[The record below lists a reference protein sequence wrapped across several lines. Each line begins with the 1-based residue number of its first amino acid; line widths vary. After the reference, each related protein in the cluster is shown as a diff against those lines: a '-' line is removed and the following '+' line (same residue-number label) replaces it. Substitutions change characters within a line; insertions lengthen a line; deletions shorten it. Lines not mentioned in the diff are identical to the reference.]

1 MIRRQ
6 AYKFQLKTNS
16 AQVRQMR
23 SFAGAC
29 RFVFNQAL
37 ALQKSKYEA
46 GDKKLGY
53 AELCAELLLLKNS
66 NAWLNESPS
75 QTLQQALKDMERAY
89 MNFFAKRAD
98 FPRFK
103 KKGFSGNFRFPQGC
117 KLDQP
122 NNRIFLPKLG
132 WIPYRNSREVLGE
145 IKNVTVSHSC
155 GQWYVSIQTE
165 RETVKV
171 FTTPLNAEAQSG
183 SEKVADQIHPS
194 TSAIGVDMGIAQ
206 FATLSDGH
214 VFAAVNSFKQKQKH
228 LARYQRALSRKV
240 KFSSNWKKQKNKIGK
255 LHQTIANI
263 RKDYLHK
270 TTTIISQNHA
280 LIVIEDLQVK
290 NMSKRASGDLNKPG
304 FNVKAKSG
312 LNRSILDQGWFEFRR
327 QLEYKQ
333 SWNGGE
339 VIAVA
344 PQYTSQRCS
353 CCGSVTKEN
362 RQTQA
367 KFACIACGYQ
377 ANADVNAAMN
387 ILAAGHAVLA
397 CGEVAQSGASM
408 KQEPTESTK
417 HKVSHV

>member
-6 AYKFQLKTNS
+6 AYKFQLKTNLS
-16 AQVRQMR
+16 QARQMR

-37 ALQKSKYEA
+37 ALQKAKYEA
-46 GDKKLGY
+46 GNKKLSY
-53 AELCAELLLLKNS
+53 ADLCAELLTLKSS
-66 NAWLNESPS
+66 NPWLGESPS
-75 QTLQQALKDMERAY
+75 QTLQQSLKDLERSY
-89 MNFFAKRAD
+89 TNFFAKRAD

-103 KKGFSGNFRFPQGC
+103 KKGLSSSFRFPQGC
-117 KLDQP
+117 KLDQA

-132 WIPYRNSREVLGE
+132 WMHYRNSREVLGE
-145 IKNVTVSHSC
+145 VKNVTVSHSC
-155 GQWYVSIQTE
+155 GHWYISVQTE
-165 RETVKV
+165 REVS
-171 FTTPLNAEAQSG
+171 EA
-183 SEKVADQIHPS
+183 KHPS

-214 VFAAVNSFKQKQKH
+214 VFAAVNSFKQKQKQ
-228 LARYQRALSRKV
+228 LARYQRAFSRKV
-240 KFSSNWKKQKNKIGK
+240 KFSQNWKKQKSKIGR

-280 LIVIEDLQVK
+280 MIVIEDLQVK
-290 NMSKRASGDLNKPG
+290 NMSKSASGNLNKPG
-304 FNVKAKSG
+304 RHVKAKSG

-327 QLEYKQ
+327 QIEYKQ
-333 SWNGGE
+333 VWRGGD
-339 VIAVA
+339 VLAVP

-353 CCGSVTKEN
+353 CCGTVSKEN
-362 RQTQA
+362 RQSQA

-397 CGEVAQSGASM
+397 CGEIVQQDNSV
-408 KQEPTESTK
+408 KQELTEET
-417 HKVSHV
+417 SHEHA

>member
-6 AYKFQLKTNS
+6 AYKFQLKTNLS
-16 AQVRQMR
+16 QARQMR
-23 SFAGAC
+23 RFAGAC

-37 ALQKSKYEA
+37 ALQKAKYEA
-46 GDKKLGY
+46 GNKKLSY
-53 AELCAELLLLKNS
+53 ADLCAELLTLKSS
-66 NAWLNESPS
+66 NPWLGESPS
-75 QTLQQALKDMERAY
+75 QTLQQSLKDLERSY
-89 MNFFAKRAD
+89 TNFFAKRAD

-103 KKGFSGNFRFPQGC
+103 KKGLSSSFRFPQGC
-117 KLDQP
+117 KLDQA

-132 WIPYRNSREVLGE
+132 WMHYRNSREVLGE
-145 IKNVTVSHSC
+145 VKNVTVSHSC
-155 GQWYVSIQTE
+155 GHWYISVQTE
-165 RETVKV
+165 REVS
-171 FTTPLNAEAQSG
+171 EA
-183 SEKVADQIHPS
+183 KHPS

-214 VFAAVNSFKQKQKH
+214 VFAAVNSFKQKQKQ
-228 LARYQRALSRKV
+228 LARYQRAFSRKV
-240 KFSSNWKKQKNKIGK
+240 KFSQNWKKQKSKIGK

-280 LIVIEDLQVK
+280 MIVIEDLQVK
-290 NMSKRASGDLNKPG
+290 NMSKSASGNLNKPG
-304 FNVKAKSG
+304 RHVKAKSG

-327 QLEYKQ
+327 QIEYKQ
-333 SWNGGE
+333 VWRGGD
-339 VIAVA
+339 VLAVP

-353 CCGSVTKEN
+353 CCGTVSKEN
-362 RQTQA
+362 RQSQA

-397 CGEVAQSGASM
+397 CGEIVQQDNSV
-408 KQEPTESTK
+408 KQELTEET
-417 HKVSHV
+417 SHEHA

>member
-75 QTLQQALKDMERAY
+75 QTLQQALKDLERAY
-89 MNFFAKRAD
+89 KNFFAKRAD

-145 IKNVTVSHSC
+145 VKHVTVSHAC

-165 RETVKV
+165 RAVSD
-171 FTTPLNAEAQSG
+171 AM
-183 SEKVADQIHPS
+183 HPS
-194 TSAIGVDMGIAQ
+194 ISAIGVDMGIAQ
-206 FATLSDGH
+206 FATLSDGR
-214 VFAAVNSFKQKQKH
+214 VFAAINSFKQKQIR

-240 KFSSNWKKQKNKIGK
+240 KFSKNWKKQKNKIGK
-255 LHQTIANI
+255 LHHTIANI

-290 NMSKRASGDLNKPG
+290 NMSKSASGDLNKPG
-304 FNVKAKSG
+304 RNVKAKSG

-333 SWNGGE
+333 KWNGGE

-353 CCGSVTKEN
+353 CCGSVSKEN

-397 CGEVAQSGASM
+397 CGEMVQSGHSV

-417 HKVSHV
+417 RKVSHV

>member
-6 AYKFQLKTNS
+6 AYKFQLKTNLS
-16 AQVRQMR
+16 QARQMR

-37 ALQKSKYEA
+37 ALQKAKYEA
-46 GDKKLGY
+46 GNKKLSY
-53 AELCAELLLLKNS
+53 ADLCAELLTLKSS
-66 NAWLNESPS
+66 NPWLGESPS
-75 QTLQQALKDMERAY
+75 QTLQQSLKDLERSY
-89 MNFFAKRAD
+89 TNFFAKRAD

-103 KKGFSGNFRFPQGC
+103 KKGLSSSFRFPQGC
-117 KLDQP
+117 KLDQA

-132 WIPYRNSREVLGE
+132 WMHYRNSGEVLGE
-145 IKNVTVSHSC
+145 VKNVTVSHSC
-155 GQWYVSIQTE
+155 GHWYISVQTE
-165 RETVKV
+165 REVSDV
-171 FTTPLNAEAQSG
+171 
-183 SEKVADQIHPS
+183 IHPS

-214 VFAAVNSFKQKQKH
+214 VFAAVNSFKQKQKQ
-228 LARYQRALSRKV
+228 LARYQRAFSRKV
-240 KFSSNWKKQKNKIGK
+240 KFSQNWKKQKSKIGK

-280 LIVIEDLQVK
+280 MIVIEDLQVK
-290 NMSKRASGDLNKPG
+290 NMSKSASGNLNKPG
-304 FNVKAKSG
+304 RHVKAKSG

-327 QLEYKQ
+327 QIEYKQ
-333 SWNGGE
+333 VWRGGD
-339 VIAVA
+339 VLAVP

-353 CCGSVTKEN
+353 CCGTVSKEN
-362 RQTQA
+362 RQSQA

-397 CGEVAQSGASM
+397 CGEIVQQDNSV
-408 KQEPTESTK
+408 KQELTEET
-417 HKVSHV
+417 SHEHA

>member
-6 AYKFQLKTNS
+6 AYKFQLKTNLS
-16 AQVRQMR
+16 QARQMR

-37 ALQKSKYEA
+37 ALQKAKYEA
-46 GDKKLGY
+46 GNKKLSY
-53 AELCAELLLLKNS
+53 ADLCAELLTLKSS
-66 NAWLNESPS
+66 NPWLGESPS
-75 QTLQQALKDMERAY
+75 QTLQQSLKDLERSY
-89 MNFFAKRAD
+89 TNFFAKRAD

-103 KKGFSGNFRFPQGC
+103 KKGLSSSFRFPQGC
-117 KLDQP
+117 KLDQA

-132 WIPYRNSREVLGE
+132 WMHYRNSREVLGE
-145 IKNVTVSHSC
+145 VKNVTVSHSC
-155 GQWYVSIQTE
+155 GHWYISVQTE
-165 RETVKV
+165 REVSDV
-171 FTTPLNAEAQSG
+171 
-183 SEKVADQIHPS
+183 IHPS

-214 VFAAVNSFKQKQKH
+214 VFAAVNSFKQKQKQ
-228 LARYQRALSRKV
+228 LARYQRAFSRKV
-240 KFSSNWKKQKNKIGK
+240 KFSQNWKKQKSKIGK

-280 LIVIEDLQVK
+280 MIVIEDLQVK
-290 NMSKRASGDLNKPG
+290 NMSKSASGNLNKPG
-304 FNVKAKSG
+304 RHVKAKSG

-327 QLEYKQ
+327 QIEYKQ
-333 SWNGGE
+333 VWRGGD
-339 VIAVA
+339 VLAVP

-353 CCGSVTKEN
+353 CCGTVSKEN
-362 RQTQA
+362 RQSQA

-397 CGEVAQSGASM
+397 CGEIVQQDNSV
-408 KQEPTESTK
+408 KQELTEET
-417 HKVSHV
+417 SHEHA

>member
-1 MIRRQ
+1 MMRRQ
-6 AYKFQLKTNS
+6 AYKFQLKTNLS
-16 AQVRQMR
+16 QARQMR

-37 ALQKSKYEA
+37 ALQKAKYEA
-46 GDKKLGY
+46 GNKKLSY
-53 AELCAELLLLKNS
+53 ADLCAELLTLKSS
-66 NAWLNESPS
+66 NPWLGESPS
-75 QTLQQALKDMERAY
+75 QTLQQSLKDLERSY
-89 MNFFAKRAD
+89 TNFFAKRAD

-103 KKGFSGNFRFPQGC
+103 KKGLSSSFRFPQGC
-117 KLDQP
+117 KLDQA

-132 WIPYRNSREVLGE
+132 WMHYRNSREVLGE
-145 IKNVTVSHSC
+145 VKNVTVSHSC
-155 GQWYVSIQTE
+155 GHWYISVQTE
-165 RETVKV
+165 REVSDV
-171 FTTPLNAEAQSG
+171 
-183 SEKVADQIHPS
+183 IHPS

-214 VFAAVNSFKQKQKH
+214 VFAAVNSFKQKQKQ
-228 LARYQRALSRKV
+228 LARYQRAFSRKV
-240 KFSSNWKKQKNKIGK
+240 KFSQNWKKQKSKIGK

-280 LIVIEDLQVK
+280 MIVIEDLQVK
-290 NMSKRASGDLNKPG
+290 NMSKSASGNLNKPG
-304 FNVKAKSG
+304 RHVKAKSG

-327 QLEYKQ
+327 QIEYKQ
-333 SWNGGE
+333 VWRGGD
-339 VIAVA
+339 VLAVP

-353 CCGSVTKEN
+353 CCGTVSKEN
-362 RQTQA
+362 RPSQA

-397 CGEVAQSGASM
+397 CGEIVQQDNSV
-408 KQEPTESTK
+408 KQELTEET
-417 HKVSHV
+417 SHEHA